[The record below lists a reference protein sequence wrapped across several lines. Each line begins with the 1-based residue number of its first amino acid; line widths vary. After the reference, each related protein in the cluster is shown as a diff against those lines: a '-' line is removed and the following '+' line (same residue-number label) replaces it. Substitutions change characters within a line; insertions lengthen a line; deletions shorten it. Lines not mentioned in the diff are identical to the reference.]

1 MARHCRR
8 AVHSLHLS
16 VQDDFCIARENFTV
30 SVPVSIL
37 DRLASVIQERK
48 TNPTQRSYTCK
59 LLLEGVEKIGDKIVE
74 EAQEVVDAAREPADA
89 GREHLVRE
97 AADLVYHLLVMLAA
111 RDVELGQV
119 EAELAQ
125 RFGISGL
132 DEKASRVPH

>member
-1 MARHCRR
+1 M
-8 AVHSLHLS
+8 
-16 VQDDFCIARENFTV
+16 

-119 EAELAQ
+119 EAELAR